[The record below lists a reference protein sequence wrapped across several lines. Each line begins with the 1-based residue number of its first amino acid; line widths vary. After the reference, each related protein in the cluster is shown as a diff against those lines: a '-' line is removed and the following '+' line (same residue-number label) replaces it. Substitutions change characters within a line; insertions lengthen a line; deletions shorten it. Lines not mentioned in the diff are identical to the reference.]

1 LIEHWS
7 RDEDRWLAELVARD
21 DALERSFA
29 MDGTLEEWAT
39 EGLQAARQAY
49 QDPATGMKIEP
60 GARLAEAYYEAN
72 LPLARRQMLNA
83 SARLAW
89 VLTDTLRPK

>member
-1 LIEHWS
+1 L
-7 RDEDRWLAELVARD
+7 LALLVA
-21 DALERSFA
+21 
-29 MDGTLEEWAT
+29 MDTDEARGKAQGGSVEDWAT
-39 EGLQAARQAY
+39 ESLLAARQVY
-49 QDPATGMKIEP
+49 QDPATGLRIEP
-60 GARLAEAYYEAN
+60 GARLGEAYYEAN